1 MMQQTPDA
9 SEIVGRTRLENPFY
23 CKLTHGYS
31 LDQSGDHDISS
42 FLLIGNYPGLDE
54 KNVNSSEL
62 LQQLLEWCRPQILL
76 LLHLPDKAAYHE
88 PFSSSSCPCCDPDVM
103 TGGEVTIPVL

>member
-9 SEIVGRTRLENPFY
+9 SEIVGRTRLENTFY
-23 CKLTHGYS
+23 CKLTNGYS

-42 FLLIGNYPGLDE
+42 FLSIGNYPGLDQ
-54 KNVNSSEL
+54 KNVNSSEF
-62 LQQLLEWCRPQILL
+62 LQQLLEWHRPQILL